1 MGRMDAE
8 LAAAFDATLPPW
20 LIDELPRW
28 STRLRSRRPRSA
40 SDSSIVLADRN
51 WRAGNGGPFAA
62 IVVDATSGALIS
74 VGVNVVLASGL
85 SAMHAEMMALSLAQ
99 RALGRWDLGADGAE
113 LELVVNWRPCV
124 MCFGAT
130 MWSGVRALTIA
141 GEGAEVE
148 RLTGFDEGPMPADW
162 VGEFERRGIRVSI
175 GLGHDDAIE
184 VFRAFG
190 DVRRGRVQR
199 AGRERQPV
207 IARRELDTRARSPH
221 ADRQRGLR
229 PARSRLVERGQSAEH
244 AARQLHAGAHGVLPR
259 GPRSPGRGRRPCARR
274 RVRRRLHRRG
284 ARGRRDSP

>member
-20 LIDELPRW
+20 LIDELPSLVEASPITTPEERI
-28 STRLRSRRPRSA
+28 RLVN
-40 SDSSIVLADRN
+40 ILADRN

-113 LELVVNWRPCV
+113 LELIVNWRPCV

-148 RLTGFDEGPMPADW
+148 RLTGFDEGPMPPDW

-190 DVRRGRVQR
+190 ESDAVVYN
-199 AGRERQPV
+199 A
-207 IARRELDTRARSPH
+207 
-221 ADRQRGLR
+221 
-229 PARSRLVERGQSAEH
+229 
-244 AARQLHAGAHGVLPR
+244 
-259 GPRSPGRGRRPCARR
+259 
-274 RVRRRLHRRG
+274 RG
-284 ARGRRDSP
+284 ASGRPVVD